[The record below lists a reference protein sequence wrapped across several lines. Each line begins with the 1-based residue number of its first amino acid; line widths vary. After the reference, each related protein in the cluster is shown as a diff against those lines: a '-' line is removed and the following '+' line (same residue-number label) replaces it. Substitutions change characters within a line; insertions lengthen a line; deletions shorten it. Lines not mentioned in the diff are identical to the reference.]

1 MKILLVD
8 DSKSARYALRL
19 ELQRYGIA
27 VETED
32 AAEAA
37 LEHVRKTP
45 PDAVF
50 MDHTMP
56 GMNGF
61 EALDILKA
69 TPATRHIPVVMCTSN
84 EDPEFIAQAKQKG
97 ALGILAKST
106 ASEKLGGLLDRLQ
119 LATTT
124 PAQVAEAALARRAA
138 SEKPQ
143 ATADS
148 VSEKGLDERI
158 RTLIEPLMDELAQRL
173 TADLSATIDRK
184 LISRLGKEA
193 EQLQKRFT
201 EAQTEQAQLATN
213 RLLSELLPGAVQQQL
228 EDERQ
233 NIAHMVQGLIDTS
246 LDSLGKESG
255 SIRRVLDTVETTAT
269 RNVEQY
275 LRRQAEEIAETV
287 ASERVEAIA
296 DRLLQ
301 SSRPA
306 SGTMYLL
313 AAGAALVGMI
323 SATVVFLL
331 VS

>member
-19 ELQRYGIA
+19 ELQRYGFA
-27 VETED
+27 VETAD
-32 AAEAA
+32 TAEAA

-84 EDPEFIAQAKQKG
+84 EDPEFFAQAKQKG
-97 ALGILAKST
+97 ALDILSKSM
-106 ASEKLGGLLDRLQ
+106 ASEKLGSLLDRLQ
-119 LATTT
+119 LATAA
-124 PAQVAEAALARRAA
+124 PAQLAEVAPARRAA
-138 SEKPQ
+138 SERPQ

-148 VSEKGLDERI
+148 ASEKGLDERI
-158 RTLIEPLMDELAQRL
+158 RTLIEPFMDELAQRL
-173 TADLSATIDRK
+173 TADLSATTDRQ
-184 LISRLGKEA
+184 LSSRLAEEA
-193 EQLQKRFT
+193 EQQQKRFS
-201 EAQTEQAQLATN
+201 EAQSEHAQPTMN
-213 RLLSELLPGAVQQQL
+213 RLVKELLPGVVRQQL

-246 LDSLGKESG
+246 LDNLGEESG
-255 SIRRVLDTVETTAT
+255 FIRRIVDTVETTAT
-269 RNVEQY
+269 KNAEQY
-275 LRRQAEEIAETV
+275 LRRQAGEIAETV
-287 ASERVEAIA
+287 ASERAGAIT
-296 DRLLQ
+296 DRLLRF
-301 SSRPA
+301 SRPA
-306 SGTMYLL
+306 SGTIYLL
-313 AAGAALVGMI
+313 VAGAALVGVI

-331 VS
+331 LR